1 MTSVKEDNVK
11 RLRNQMYQAILN
23 IAPQLY
29 HYEDE
34 YKLPAS
40 NTQNPYAQTTLVL
53 LTKNEYELF
62 IESILKLD
70 FKEGEGFKDIKK
82 EINNYLSD
90 SGNTYMDLIYAE
102 NEIMGD
108 LGEIKDYVYSEFYP
122 PGWIFWMPPKI
133 HDFWASITESGKY
146 PKRISGAIAGMDGV
160 ANPKLLFSGVIMSY
174 VFVENGQ
181 VLVIDILVT
190 VEDMNR
196 YSIKYSNI
204 QPLEDFALGEELFPQ
219 NKMIY
224 LGDNLKF
231 EKFNPNY
238 FINWTN
244 NNPMEVK

>member
-40 NTQNPYAQTTLVL
+40 NIKKYAQTTLVL

-122 PGWIFWMPPKI
+122 PGWIFWMHPKI

-219 NKMIY
+219 IKMIY

>member
-1 MTSVKEDNVK
+1 MTIVEEDNVK
-11 RLRNQMYQAILN
+11 RVRNQMYQAILN

-29 HYEDE
+29 YYEDK
-34 YKLPAS
+34 YKLPAI
-40 NTQNPYAQTTLVL
+40 NEKKYGQQKLVL

-70 FKEGEGFKDIKK
+70 FKEGEGFKDITK

-90 SGNTYMDLIYAE
+90 SGNTYMELIYTE
-102 NEIMGD
+102 DDIIGD
-108 LGEIKDYVYSEFYP
+108 LDEIKDYVYSEFYP
-122 PGWIFWMPPKI
+122 SGWIFWMHPKI

-146 PKRISGAIAGMDGV
+146 PKRISRAIAGMDGV
-160 ANPKLLFSGVIMSY
+160 APSKLLANGVIMSY
-174 VFVENGQ
+174 VFVKYGQ
-181 VLVIDILVT
+181 VLVVDILTSV
-190 VEDMNR
+190 DKMNR
-196 YSIKYSNI
+196 YSINYSNI

-219 NKMIY
+219 NKAIY

-244 NNPMEVK
+244 NNPMEVKG